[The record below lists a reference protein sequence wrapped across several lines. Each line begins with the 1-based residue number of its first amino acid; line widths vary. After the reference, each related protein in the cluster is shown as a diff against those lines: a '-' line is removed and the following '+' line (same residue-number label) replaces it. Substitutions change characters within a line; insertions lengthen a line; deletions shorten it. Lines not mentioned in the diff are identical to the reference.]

1 METDEAE
8 RLLRQLVLRSMTGI
22 AEDIKDILTVDA
34 DQVPWGVVT
43 ALDEAAANIQDYKIA
58 KEEEEISG

>member
-43 ALDEAAANIQDYKIA
+43 ALAEAAANIQDYKIA